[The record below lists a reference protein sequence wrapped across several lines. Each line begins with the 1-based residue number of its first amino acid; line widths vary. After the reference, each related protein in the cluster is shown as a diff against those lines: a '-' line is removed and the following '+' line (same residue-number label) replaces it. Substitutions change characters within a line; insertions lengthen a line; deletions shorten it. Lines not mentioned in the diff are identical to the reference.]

1 MFENINQV
9 TLVLELSVTFFG
21 VFLAFM
27 LGRLIDWKK
36 EQQAKKELLKNL
48 SCELNEIKKGLTG
61 DAYRLYPDVWDS
73 AVSSGQLDLLD
84 SEQLSKLTKVYRII
98 KGTDYEA
105 IRVRDAKAALMQA
118 NPNPYNNLEN
128 NWINLS
134 NSHRIRM
141 EKTRAEIDAVL
152 KEPWL
157 KQYTEGFEMKHNRAK
172 GAVTL
177 AVD

>member
-1 MFENINQV
+1 MSENINQV

-27 LGRLIDWKK
+27 LDRLIDWRK
-36 EQQAKKELLKNL
+36 EQHTKEELLKNL
-48 SCELNEIKKGLTG
+48 SCELNELKKSLTG
-61 DAYRLYPDVWDS
+61 DVYRLFPDVWDS

-105 IRVRDAKAALMQA
+105 IRVRDAKEAYMQSKSPETA
-118 NPNPYNNLEN
+118 QDYKILDMT
-128 NWINLS
+128 
-134 NSHRIRM
+134 HRMRM
-141 EKTRAEIDAVL
+141 IETTAEIDAVL

-157 KQYTEGFEMKHNRAK
+157 KKIIPA
-172 GAVTL
+172 
-177 AVD
+177 